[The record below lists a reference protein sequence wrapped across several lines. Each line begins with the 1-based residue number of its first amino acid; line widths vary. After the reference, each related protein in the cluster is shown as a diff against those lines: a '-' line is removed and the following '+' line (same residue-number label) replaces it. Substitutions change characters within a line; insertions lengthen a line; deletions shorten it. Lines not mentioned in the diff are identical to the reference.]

1 MIPGRVSVV
10 TLGAWD
16 VPQLRAFYE
25 SLGWTSNTPAGD
37 EFAAFPL
44 GGAVLCLYRMDLLAG
59 ESNSP
64 LPDRDTFRGVTLS
77 VNVEREEMVAE
88 ALATVRAAGA
98 EIRAEPVKRDWGG
111 VSAYF
116 ADPEGNVWEVG
127 WLPEGSFDE
136 RGALIWPY

>member
-1 MIPGRVSVV
+1 MIPGRVTVV
-10 TLGAWD
+10 TVGAYD
-16 VPQLRAFYE
+16 VPALRAFYE
-25 SLGWTSNTPAGD
+25 SLGWVSRTPGGD

-44 GGAVLCLYRMDLLAG
+44 GGAVFTLYRMDLLAE
-59 ESNSP
+59 ESGSP
-64 LPDRDTFRGVTLS
+64 APPREAFRGITLA

-88 ALATVRAAGA
+88 AIEAARAAGA

-116 ADPEGNVWEVG
+116 ADPEGNVWEVA
-127 WLPEGSFDE
+127 WLPDSTFDE